1 MMRCPE
7 CRERLPDDPDRYGA
21 RCPVCREPLYD
32 EPPPRRRGPD
42 DESRCPVHPDN
53 PSRGTCDRC
62 GNYLCDTC
70 RTRWRG
76 RWLCAAC
83 VDRALEHK
91 EVSPAEAG
99 AHLRQALLALGL
111 GVTSWA
117 IFIFAIL
124 IVAAAMSGGSM
135 GLVALGGLVILASP
149 LPAVVGVGQG
159 AAAIRARGDHMIL
172 ATIGL
177 VLSGLN
183 VGVFIGMLSFG
194 IGLQI

>member
-21 RCPVCREPLYD
+21 RCPACREPLYD
-32 EPPPRRRGPD
+32 QPPPRRRR
-42 DESRCPVHPDN
+42 DEDGRCPVHPDN
-53 PSRGTCDRC
+53 PALGTCGRC

-70 RTRWRG
+70 RTGWRN

-83 VDRALEHK
+83 VDLALERK
-91 EVSPAEAG
+91 EAGPAEAG

-117 IFIFAIL
+117 IFLVAIL
-124 IVAAAMSGGSM
+124 IATAAMTGGGM
-135 GLVALGGLVILASP
+135 GLVMLAGLIILASP

-183 VGVFIGMLSFG
+183 VGVFIGLFSFS
-194 IGLQI
+194 IALQT